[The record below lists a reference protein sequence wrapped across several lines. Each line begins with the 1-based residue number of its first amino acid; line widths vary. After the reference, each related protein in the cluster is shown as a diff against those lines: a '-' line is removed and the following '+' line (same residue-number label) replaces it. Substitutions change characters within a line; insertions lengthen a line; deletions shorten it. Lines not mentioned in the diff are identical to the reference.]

1 MFLEGAPEATRA
13 SIEIIGFRSRKESV
27 LDQPSLNGQSRSN
40 VESVKK
46 VSFSEVF
53 L

>member
-13 SIEIIGFRSRKESV
+13 SREIIGFRSQKESV
-27 LDQPSLNGQSRSN
+27 LDQPSLSGQSRSN
-40 VESVKK
+40 VESIKK
-46 VSFSEVF
+46 VSFYEVF